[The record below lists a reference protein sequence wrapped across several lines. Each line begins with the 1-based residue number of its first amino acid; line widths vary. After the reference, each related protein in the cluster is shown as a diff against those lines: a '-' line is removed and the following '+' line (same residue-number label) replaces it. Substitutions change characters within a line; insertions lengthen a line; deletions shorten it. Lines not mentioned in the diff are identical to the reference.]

1 MAMVNWPICVV
12 KLRFIA
18 DYSAAVVSVLLVC
31 LLMWLV
37 IQESTSLLLMAD
49 WCRSFHI
56 YILLVSMVIYFLLEV
71 EAVSRLLDDVTQICP
86 RSTEKQAAVLII

>member
-1 MAMVNWPICVV
+1 
-12 KLRFIA
+12 
-18 DYSAAVVSVLLVC
+18 
-31 LLMWLV
+31 
-37 IQESTSLLLMAD
+37 LMAD